1 MRPVT
6 VSVTVP
12 NDREDAFGFL
22 DVLPNHE
29 PFTDHML
36 VDWYYAGP
44 PSGIGARAHMR
55 LKKPGPA
62 DWMDLEVVDADPPRL
77 SVEET
82 VSARGRRRTRG
93 TYVLDELPSGGTRIS
108 FTFEWLSVPLI
119 ERLAAPVTRAVMRR
133 GNQMSLERLAEQLA
147 PRRALRAARAVRSGR
162 SPARP

>member
-12 NDREDAFGFL
+12 NDRDHVFCFL

-29 PFTDHML
+29 TVIDHML

-55 LKKPGPA
+55 LKKPGRA
-62 DWMDLEVVDADPPRL
+62 ESMDLEVIDADPPRL

-82 VSARGRRRTRG
+82 VSAHGRRRTRG
-93 TYVLDELPSGGTRIS
+93 TYVLEELPSGGTRIS
-108 FTFEWLSVPLI
+108 FTFEWLSVPLV
-119 ERLAAPVTRAVMRR
+119 ERLAAPVTRAVVRR
-133 GNQMSLERLAEQLA
+133 GNQTSLERLAEELA
-147 PRRALRAARAVRSGR
+147 TVTSAL
-162 SPARP
+162 SPARRS

>member
-12 NDREDAFGFL
+12 NEREDVFRFL

-44 PSGIGARAHMR
+44 PCGIGARAHMR
-55 LKKPGPA
+55 LKKPGRP
-62 DWMDLEVVDADPPRL
+62 DWMDLEVIDADPPRL

-82 VSARGRRRTRG
+82 VSAHGRRRTRG
-93 TYVLDELPSGGTRIS
+93 TYVLEELPSGATRIS
-108 FTFEWLSVPLI
+108 FTFEWLSAPVN
-119 ERLAAPVTRAVMRR
+119 ERLAAPVTRAVVRR
-133 GNQMSLERLAEQLA
+133 QNQTSLERLAEQLA
-147 PRRALRAARAVRSGR
+147 GHGALLTA
-162 SPARP
+162 

>member
-6 VSVTVP
+6 VAVTVP
-12 NDREDAFGFL
+12 NDREDVFRFL

-55 LKKPGPA
+55 LKKPGRPE
-62 DWMDLEVVDADPPRL
+62 WMDLEVIDADPPRL

-82 VSARGRRRTRG
+82 VSARGRRPTRG
-93 TYVLDELPSGGTRIS
+93 TYVLEELPSGGTRIS
-108 FTFEWLSVPLI
+108 FTFEWLSAPLI
-119 ERLAAPVTRAVMRR
+119 ERLAAPFTRAVVRR
-133 GNQMSLERLAEQLA
+133 GNQTSLERLSEQLA
-147 PRRALRAARAVRSGR
+147 GHALLAA
-162 SPARP
+162 

>member
-6 VSVTVP
+6 VSITVP
-12 NDREDAFGFL
+12 HDREDVFHFL

-44 PSGIGARAHMR
+44 PCGIGARAHTR
-55 LKKPGPA
+55 PKKAGRP
-62 DWMDLEVVDADPPRL
+62 DWMDLEVIDADPPRL

-93 TYVLDELPSGGTRIS
+93 TCLLEELPSGGTRIS
-108 FTFEWLSVPLI
+108 FTFEWLGAPLL
-119 ERLAAPVTRAVMRR
+119 ERLGAPVTRAVVRR
-133 GNQMSLERLAEQLA
+133 GNRTSLERLARQLTGCG
-147 PRRALRAARAVRSGR
+147 ALLAA
-162 SPARP
+162 